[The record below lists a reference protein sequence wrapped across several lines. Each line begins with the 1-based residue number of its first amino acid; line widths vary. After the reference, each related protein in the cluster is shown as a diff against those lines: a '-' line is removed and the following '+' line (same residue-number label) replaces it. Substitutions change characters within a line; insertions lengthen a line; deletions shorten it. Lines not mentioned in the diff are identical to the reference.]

1 MCLCCLGGYEQV
13 KLAAFSRGLVTQAA
27 VTSSNRQELPARSSF
42 EILVSQMA

>member
-1 MCLCCLGGYEQV
+1 MCLCCLGGYGQV
-13 KLAAFSRGLVTQAA
+13 KLAAFSCGL